1 MASFNNAITE
11 NGRLLL
17 AHAQAGAVLIPTR
30 IVVGSGNIPAGQTV
44 ASMTAVVSPVKDLT
58 INKKEAAPDGKYIIG
73 GVYTNAD
80 VATAFYFRELAVFMR
95 AEYRDENGN
104 VTRNVAEVLYSY
116 GNSGI
121 TADYMPEYSTSTVVE
136 KQIDLVVWVG
146 NTATVDLTIASGVY
160 LTKEVLDQVL
170 VDFVSKKELAAL
182 IVMTDETTKKKY
194 RWGVSDG
201 LVYIE
206 EVG

>member
-1 MASFNNAITE
+1 MAKFNNAITE

-17 AHAQAGAVLIPTR
+17 AHAQAGAVLIPTK
-30 IVVGSGNIPAGQTV
+30 IVIGSGNIPAGQTPT
-44 ASMTAVVSPVKDLT
+44 SMTDVVSPVKELT
-58 INKKEAAPDGKYIIG
+58 INKKEAAPDGKYIVG
-73 GVYTNAD
+73 GVYSNAD
-80 VATAFYFRELAVFMR
+80 LSTAFYFRELAVFMR
-95 AEYRDENGN
+95 AEYRGANGTVTQN
-104 VTRNVAEVLYSY
+104 VPEVLYSY
-116 GNSGI
+116 GNSGT
-121 TADYMPEYSTSTVVE
+121 TADYIPAYSTSTVVE

-160 LTKEVLDQVL
+160 LTQEVLDSIL
-170 VDFVSKKELAAL
+170 VDFVSKEDLEEL
-182 IVMTDETTKKKY
+182 IVMTDATTNKKY

>member
-1 MASFNNAITE
+1 MAVFNNAITE
-11 NGRLLL
+11 NGRLML

-30 IVVGSGNIPAGQTV
+30 IVIGSGNIPAGKTV
-44 ASMTAVVSPVKDLT
+44 ATMTAVVTPVKELT

-80 VATAFYFRELAVFMR
+80 ISTAFYFRELAIFMR
-95 AEYRDENGN
+95 AEYRDANGT
-104 VTRNVAEVLYSY
+104 VTQSVAEVLYSY
-116 GNSGI
+116 GNSGT
-121 TADYMPEYSTSTVVE
+121 TADYMPAYSTSTVVE

-160 LTKEVLDQVL
+160 LTREVLDQVL
-170 VDFVSKKELAAL
+170 VDFVSKTELEAL
-182 IVMTDETTKKKY
+182 IVMTDETTSKKY
-194 RWGVSDG
+194 RWGVSNG